1 MPAVRPDAVS
11 QVATPARTVIASSSE
26 IIGSLTGG
34 NLYTNP
40 ALGISLQ
47 LTGEWEFMDNP
58 TLRMA
63 EGLPTEG
70 TNQAQLKSKCTTPV
84 CGEPE
89 INVGLST
96 ELNPTIGAS
105 SVFVTGYKLAPQY
118 LDRKQYPLRM
128 LAEIMLPHSGSGQS
142 AQDSLTDIQLGGR
155 PAYRLLVRQ
164 PGEEGPREAGYVVE
178 SNGYMVLL
186 VGSTSEA
193 ADLPKLQ
200 QQIEAAKIK

>member
-11 QVATPARTVIASSSE
+11 QAPTPARTVVASSSE

-40 ALGISLQ
+40 ALGISLH

-63 EGLPTEG
+63 EGLPAEEATK
-70 TNQAQLKSKCTTPV
+70 TQPKSQCTTPV

-105 SVFVTGYKLAPQY
+105 SVFVTGFKLAPQY
-118 LDRKQYPLRM
+118 LDRKQYPVRM
-128 LAEIMLPHSGSGQS
+128 FAEIMLPHSGGQS

-155 PAYRLLVRQ
+155 PACRLLVRQ
-164 PGEEGPREAGYVVE
+164 PGEEGPREVGYVVE

-193 ADLPKLQ
+193 ADLSKLQ
-200 QQIEAAKIK
+200 QQIEAAKFK

>member
-11 QVATPARTVIASSSE
+11 QAPTPARTVIASSSE

-63 EGLPTEG
+63 EGLPPEE
-70 TNQAQLKSKCTTPV
+70 TNKAQPKSQCTAPV
-84 CGEPE
+84 CGEPD

-105 SVFVTGYKLAPQY
+105 SVFVTGFKLAPQY

-128 LAEIMLPHSGSGQS
+128 FAEIMLPHSSGQN
-142 AQDSLTDIQLGGR
+142 AQESLSDIQLGGR

-164 PGEEGPREAGYVVE
+164 PGEDRPREAGYVVE
-178 SNGYMVLL
+178 SNGYIVLL

-193 ADLPKLQ
+193 ADLLKLQ
-200 QQIEAAKIK
+200 QQIEAAKLR